1 LLNTILVTGGCGFIG
16 SHFVHLLL
24 ERMNWRVVNLD
35 GLTYAG
41 NLNNL
46 KDVEQDPHYRFIK
59 GDVTD
64 AAVVDQ
70 LFREEGPQFVVNFA
84 AESHVDR
91 SILDSSPFL
100 KTNILGVQV
109 LLEAARS
116 HGVERFVQISTDEV
130 YGDVEGEEPCPEASP
145 LRPSSPYASSK
156 ASADLLSLAYRRTYG
171 LPVIIVRSANNY
183 GPFQFP
189 EKLVPLLIANALSG
203 AELPVYGDG
212 LQQRDWLYVRDNTS
226 AILQVL
232 ENGLVGSVYNIGT
245 GEDRA
250 NLEVVQTICRLLAE
264 ETGVDPE
271 SLLSLIK
278 FVADRPGHDRRYALD
293 TQKIRQELG
302 WEPQLAFEPGMRHT
316 IRWYLEHQDWVREVT
331 SGAYLKYYEAV
342 YSQKWGQSA

>member
-1 LLNTILVTGGCGFIG
+1 VKTVLVTGGCGFIG
-16 SHFVHLLL
+16 SHFVHRLL
-24 ERMNWRVVNLD
+24 EKANWRVVNLD
-35 GLTYAG
+35 DLTYAG

-46 KDVEQDPHYRFIK
+46 RDVEHDPHYRFFK

-64 AAVVDQ
+64 GNVVDQ
-70 LFREEGPQFVVNFA
+70 LFREEGPQAVVNFA

-100 KTNILGVQV
+100 KTNIMGVQV
-109 LLEAARS
+109 LLEAARR

-130 YGDVEGEEPCPEASP
+130 YGDIDGMEPSTEESP

-189 EKLVPLLIANALSG
+189 EKLVPLLISNALRG
-203 AELPVYGDG
+203 AGLPVYGDG
-212 LQQRDWLYVRDNTS
+212 LQQRDWLYVGDNTR

-232 ENGLVGSVYNIGT
+232 EEGQIGSIYNVGT

-250 NLEVVQTICRLLAE
+250 NLEVVRTICGLLAE
-264 ETGVDPE
+264 ETGVNPE
-271 SLLSLIK
+271 SLLSLIT
-278 FVADRPGHDRRYALD
+278 FTADRPGHDRRYAL
-293 TQKIRQELG
+293 TTRRIRQELG
-302 WEPQLAFEPGMRHT
+302 WRPQIAFEPGLKHT
-316 IRWYLEHQDWVREVT
+316 IRWYLDHQDWVQGVI
-331 SGAYLKYYEAV
+331 SGEYLKYYEAV
-342 YSQKWGQSA
+342 YAQSWGQPA

>member
-1 LLNTILVTGGCGFIG
+1 
-16 SHFVHLLL
+16 
-24 ERMNWRVVNLD
+24 
-35 GLTYAG
+35 
-41 NLNNL
+41 
-46 KDVEQDPHYRFIK
+46 
-59 GDVTD
+59 
-64 AAVVDQ
+64 
-70 LFREEGPQFVVNFA
+70 
-84 AESHVDR
+84 
-91 SILDSSPFL
+91 
-100 KTNILGVQV
+100 
-109 LLEAARS
+109 
-116 HGVERFVQISTDEV
+116 
-130 YGDVEGEEPCPEASP
+130 
-145 LRPSSPYASSK
+145 
-156 ASADLLSLAYRRTYG
+156 
-171 LPVIIVRSANNY
+171 
-183 GPFQFP
+183 
-189 EKLVPLLIANALSG
+189 
-203 AELPVYGDG
+203 

-316 IRWYLEHQDWVREVT
+316 IRWYLEHQDWVQEVT